1 MNAFIPRVIALLE
14 KIPHSLIAFIARFSI
29 AAVFWKSG
37 QTKVEGLAVDL
48 IDGTF
53 ELGWPR
59 LADST
64 IPLFQSEYNLPL
76 LSPEIAAH
84 LAAFAEHVFPLLIL
98 LGFATRFSAL
108 ALLGMTLTIQ
118 LFVYPDA
125 YPTHGTWAAVLL
137 YLMATG
143 PGKLS
148 IDQLIARRCQGRL
161 ETVGAAEGGDLWN
174 WLVNSKRSQPSA
186 APTKVRCQRW
196 SRSSASPLR
205 LNQPIK

>member
-1 MNAFIPRVIALLE
+1 MNNLITRAIALLE
-14 KIPHSLIAFIARFSI
+14 RIPQSLIAFIARFAI

-37 QTKVEGLAVDL
+37 QTKVEGLAIDL

-53 ELGWPR
+53 QLGWPR

-64 IPLFQSEYNLPL
+64 IPLFTSEYHVPL

-84 LAAFAEHVFPLLIL
+84 MAAFAEHFFPVLIL
-98 LGFATRFSAL
+98 VGFATRFSAM
-108 ALLGMTLTIQ
+108 ALLGMTITIQ

-148 IDQLIARRCQGRL
+148 VDHLIARRF
-161 ETVGAAEGGDLWN
+161 
-174 WLVNSKRSQPSA
+174 
-186 APTKVRCQRW
+186 
-196 SRSSASPLR
+196 SR
-205 LNQPIK
+205 

>member
-1 MNAFIPRVIALLE
+1 MNLHQNPIALAIKWLE
-14 KIPHSLIAFIARFSI
+14 KIPLSLIAFIARFSI

-37 QTKVEGLAVDL
+37 QTKVEGLAIDL

-53 ELGWPR
+53 QFGVPR

-64 IPLFQSEYNLPL
+64 IPLFQSEYHLPL
-76 LSPEIAAH
+76 LSPELAAH
-84 LAAFAEHVFPLLIL
+84 LAAFAEHFFAVLIL
-98 LGFATRFSAL
+98 IGFATRFSAL

-137 YLMATG
+137 YLMTTG

-148 IDQLIARRCQGRL
+148 IDHLIVKRYARLQ
-161 ETVGAAEGGDLWN
+161 
-174 WLVNSKRSQPSA
+174 NSR
-186 APTKVRCQRW
+186 R
-196 SRSSASPLR
+196 
-205 LNQPIK
+205 

>member
-1 MNAFIPRVIALLE
+1 MNTNPISRAIALLE

-37 QTKVEGLAVDL
+37 QTKVEGLAIDL

-53 ELGWPR
+53 ELGVPR

-64 IPLFQSEYNLPL
+64 IPLFQSEYHVPL
-76 LSPEIAAH
+76 LSPELAAH
-84 LAAFAEHVFPLLIL
+84 LAAFAEHFFPVLIL
-98 LGFATRFSAL
+98 IGFATRFSAL

-143 PGKLS
+143 PGRLS
-148 IDQLIARRCQGRL
+148 IDHLIARRYAR
-161 ETVGAAEGGDLWN
+161 
-174 WLVNSKRSQPSA
+174 
-186 APTKVRCQRW
+186 
-196 SRSSASPLR
+196 
-205 LNQPIK
+205 

>member
-1 MNAFIPRVIALLE
+1 MNIRTESQNPIVRAIALLE
-14 KIPHSLIAFIARFSI
+14 MIPRSLIAFIARFSI

-37 QTKVEGLAVDL
+37 QTKVEGLAIDL
-48 IDGTF
+48 FDGSF
-53 ELGWPR
+53 QLGVPH

-64 IPLFQSEYNLPL
+64 IPLFQSEYHLPL
-76 LSPEIAAH
+76 LSPELAAH
-84 LAAFAEHVFPLLIL
+84 LAAFAEHVFPMLIL
-98 LGFATRFSAL
+98 IGFATRFSAL

-148 IDQLIARRCQGRL
+148 IDHLIARHFAR
-161 ETVGAAEGGDLWN
+161 
-174 WLVNSKRSQPSA
+174 
-186 APTKVRCQRW
+186 
-196 SRSSASPLR
+196 
-205 LNQPIK
+205 